1 MHLQVVK
8 TKKLLL
14 ILASLLS
21 QNVDRINKDDLKGK
35 KLQKQNLNDNKAQ

>member
-21 QNVDRINKDDLKGK
+21 KNVDRINKDDLKGK
-35 KLQKQNLNDNKAQ
+35 KYKNKILNDNKAQ